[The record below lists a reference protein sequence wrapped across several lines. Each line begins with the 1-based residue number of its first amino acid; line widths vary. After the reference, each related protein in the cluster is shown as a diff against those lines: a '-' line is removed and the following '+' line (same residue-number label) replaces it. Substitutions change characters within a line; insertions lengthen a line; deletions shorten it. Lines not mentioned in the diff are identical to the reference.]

1 MRTVVVVGAGMAG
14 LGAAL
19 ALGRRGY
26 RVILCE
32 RDPAPVPTGIEEMW
46 TAWPRPGTPQ
56 AHLLHIFQPRFCR
69 EMRIHA
75 PDVLDRAREAGAL
88 PFNSSARRPGG
99 DPLPEDRELD
109 ALYCR
114 RPIMEGLLRQAVE
127 AEPGIEVRA
136 GCSVAGLLA
145 ERAGHDGLPRV
156 VGVRTRDGAELRAD
170 AVIVAGGRH
179 LPLPAWLK
187 AIGAA
192 TPEEVVEGCGGLY
205 FGRNFRVLPTVE
217 DPDGAPPPW
226 MLQDLGYL
234 GVILSPGDNGTFCLV
249 LGPRSTDRE
258 LRVLRKEDVF
268 MAAARSMPSLAP
280 WLAPEK
286 SAAIGPVE
294 ALGRL
299 NNLLRRFVV
308 AGRPPAL
315 GLFVIGDARC
325 HTNPTMGW
333 GAGLGVSQAFAL
345 AGVLTEG
352 PADPLAQALAFEDRV
367 AGELEGWHHLIVEQ
381 DRAHTR
387 VWQGGQDPPPNS
399 PAEDFEAYVRT
410 VVTPAMADDST
421 VFRAARRRM
430 TLLDPPDALACNTAV
445 LERAASLAAT
455 RRPPA
460 TAQARP
466 TREELLAIIAHPM

>member
-1 MRTVVVVGAGMAG
+1 MRTVVVVGAGLAG

-19 ALGRRGY
+19 ALGRRG
-26 RVILCE
+26 RQVILCE

-69 EMRIHA
+69 EMRTHA
-75 PDVLDRAREAGAL
+75 PDILDRACAAGAL
-88 PFNSSARRPGG
+88 PFNSSTRRPGG

-136 GCSVAGLLA
+136 GCAVAGLLA
-145 ERAGHDGLPRV
+145 DPAGQDGLPRV

-192 TPEEVVEGCGGLY
+192 IPEEVVEGCGGLY

-249 LGPRSTDRE
+249 LGPRSADRE
-258 LRVLRKEDVF
+258 LRVLRKENAF

-286 SAAIGPVE
+286 SVAIGPVE

-315 GLFVIGDARC
+315 G
-325 HTNPTMGW
+325 
-333 GAGLGVSQAFAL
+333 VSQAFAI
-345 AGVLTEG
+345 ADVLTEG
-352 PADPLAQALAFEDRV
+352 SADPLAQALAFEDRV

-387 VWQGGQDPPPNS
+387 VWQGGQDPPPSS
-399 PAEDFEAYVRT
+399 PGEDFEAYVRT
-410 VVTPAMADDST
+410 MVTPAMADDSA

-430 TLLDPPDALACNTAV
+430 TLLDPPEALARNTAV
-445 LERAASLAAT
+445 LERAAALAAT

-460 TAQARP
+460 AAQARP
-466 TREELLAIIAHPM
+466 TREELLAIVAHTM